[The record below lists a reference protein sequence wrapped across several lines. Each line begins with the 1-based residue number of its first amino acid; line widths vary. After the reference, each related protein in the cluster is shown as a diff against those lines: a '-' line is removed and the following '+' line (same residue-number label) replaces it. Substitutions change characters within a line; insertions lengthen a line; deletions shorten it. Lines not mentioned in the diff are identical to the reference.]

1 MPASV
6 TNWFAGL
13 RIGKR
18 ILLGMLVLV
27 GALLWLSA
35 DLLLDRYRLVTQM
48 ERVGALAELAPAVS
62 AVVHELQRERGRSAG
77 FLSSKGQVFADIL
90 PQQRAASDG
99 RRAELVAALDMFA
112 FSNYDATL
120 RSRADEALARL
131 DDLEAKREAVDRF
144 GLTVPEMAKYY
155 TGTIMSLLGIVETM
169 LQVSG
174 VDEISKEI
182 SAYIN
187 LLQAKERAGRERAMG
202 AVGFGSGV
210 FQPAIYD
217 NLVKLIAAQ
226 NTFLDSFR
234 LYGRQQDKDFYDK
247 TLTGKPVEEVARMR
261 EIALRSRENGDLEG
275 ITGAYWFEQITDK
288 INLMKQVED
297 FVAQDLQELAAHD
310 MAKARDSLLLE
321 AAMVLVLLTAA
332 LLSAFVV
339 TRSITRPVA
348 DLTAVMHSLAN
359 DDKAVSVTG
368 TDRDDE
374 LGAMARAVEVFKDN
388 ALRIER
394 METEQEE
401 RRIRDEEQRRQEL
414 LQLAD
419 DFEGNVSAV
428 VAAVTDSAGDLEHA
442 AESLAGTAQQSSQQ
456 SAKVADASQQATSN
470 VQAVAIAT
478 EDLSVSVQEIG
489 RQVLESTNIS
499 TSAVEEA
506 DRVGSQMQDLAE
518 ASQRIGEVVDLI
530 NAIAEQTNLLAL
542 NATIE
547 AARAGEAGKGF
558 AVVASEVKNL
568 ANQTAKATGQI
579 AEQVTSM
586 QNATNSSVTAI
597 EGVAATI
604 RRISEIASAISAA
617 VEEQNAATNK
627 IGTNVQDAAYGTRQV
642 DENISL
648 VSDGARATGTA
659 ANQVLSAAKDMTQ
672 QSDALKAKLNDF
684 LSQIRAA

>member
-1 MPASV
+1 
-6 TNWFAGL
+6 
-13 RIGKR
+13 
-18 ILLGMLVLV
+18 
-27 GALLWLSA
+27 
-35 DLLLDRYRLVTQM
+35 
-48 ERVGALAELAPAVS
+48 
-62 AVVHELQRERGRSAG
+62 
-77 FLSSKGQVFADIL
+77 
-90 PQQRAASDG
+90 
-99 RRAELVAALDMFA
+99 
-112 FSNYDATL
+112 
-120 RSRADEALARL
+120 
-131 DDLEAKREAVDRF
+131 
-144 GLTVPEMAKYY
+144 
-155 TGTIMSLLGIVETM
+155 
-169 LQVSG
+169 
-174 VDEISKEI
+174 
-182 SAYIN
+182 
-187 LLQAKERAGRERAMG
+187 
-202 AVGFGSGV
+202 
-210 FQPAIYD
+210 
-217 NLVKLIAAQ
+217 
-226 NTFLDSFR
+226 
-234 LYGRQQDKDFYDK
+234 
-247 TLTGKPVEEVARMR
+247 
-261 EIALRSRENGDLEG
+261 
-275 ITGAYWFEQITDK
+275 
-288 INLMKQVED
+288 MKQVED

-359 DDKAVSVTG
+359 DDKAVSVSG
-368 TDRDDE
+368 KDRDDE

-478 EDLSVSVQEIG
+478 EDLSVSVQ
-489 RQVLESTNIS
+489 
-499 TSAVEEA
+499 
-506 DRVGSQMQDLAE
+506 
-518 ASQRIGEVVDLI
+518 
-530 NAIAEQTNLLAL
+530 QTNLLAL